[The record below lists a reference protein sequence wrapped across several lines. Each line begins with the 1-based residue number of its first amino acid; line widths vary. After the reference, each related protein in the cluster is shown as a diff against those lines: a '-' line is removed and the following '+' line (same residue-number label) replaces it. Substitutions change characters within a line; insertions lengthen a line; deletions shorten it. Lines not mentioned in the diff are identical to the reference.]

1 MSASNCS
8 ASCCSCDSFFR
19 ASWSFSCG
27 NKITKVKLWAFFEHG
42 LRINGEE
49 IRLTSKE
56 TKVSKMNLAIRAE
69 NVDRNLSRWMYS
81 LSLGDMRY
89 HPSMKSNLY
98 LSFPRWKPDPAASK
112 VLSAHGPSSLLWAK
126 VPKNPA
132 CSQGQSELILGSNSQ
147 SYNFSLLRSCSL
159 HLFLKKMKECKEM
172 FFKTQKLGQGYEK
185 RMQG

>member
-8 ASCCSCDSFFR
+8 ASSCSGVSLFR
-19 ASWSFSCG
+19 ASWSFSCE
-27 NKITKVKLWAFFEHG
+27 NKIAEVKPWAFQEHG
-42 LRINGEE
+42 LRLNREETRLVSEE
-49 IRLTSKE
+49 I
-56 TKVSKMNLAIRAE
+56 KVSEMKLAIRTE

-81 LSLGDMRY
+81 LSLGDMSY

-132 CSQGQSELILGSNSQ
+132 CSRGQSELILGSNSQ

-159 HLFLKKMKECKEM
+159 HLSFKKMKECKEM